1 MKIDASRTIKDIV
14 AEVPKASAILRDLGI
29 GLDHQE
35 GQPLDLACQA
45 AGVPVQ
51 DVVHSLEQSGLS
63 QPETDAARW
72 DDVAPSR
79 LIAHIVEKHHA
90 YCREELARLEQLLRT
105 VVRAHGDR
113 HPNLH
118 RIQTVFV
125 KMGTDLKQHLL
136 KEEQTLFPMIVRME
150 EARDRQAALPKLP
163 FGTIANPI
171 RMMILEH
178 DTGGHELD
186 EIRNLSSNYIPPAD
200 ADADYQGLLEGLQR
214 FEQDMKQHVF
224 LENDRLFPR
233 AIALEQDRAS
243 SRSAHS

>member
-14 AEVPKASAILRDLGI
+14 AEVPNSSAIMRDFGI
-29 GLDHQE
+29 DPDHQE
-35 GQPLDLACQA
+35 DRPLGLACQA
-45 AGVPVQ
+45 AGVRVD
-51 DVVHSLEQSGLS
+51 DVVNSLDQTGLP
-63 QPETDAARW
+63 QPQTDAARW
-72 DDVAPSR
+72 DDAPPSS
-79 LIAHIVEKHHA
+79 LIAHIVGKHHA

-105 VVRAHGDR
+105 VVHTHGDC
-113 HPNLH
+113 HPELR
-118 RIQTVFV
+118 RIQAIFI
-125 KMGTDLKQHLL
+125 KMETDLKQHLL

-150 EARDRQAALPKLP
+150 EARNRQAALPKLP

-178 DTGGHELD
+178 DTGDHELD
-186 EIRNLSSNYIPPAD
+186 DIRKLSSDYAVPAD
-200 ADADYQGLLEGLQR
+200 ADADYRALLQGLQR

-233 AIALEQDRAS
+233 AIALEQEGAA